1 MPPLALLN
9 PAPLMFAIAT
19 TFGVLMHDTKIDH
32 ATKIAISAPAP
43 FAEYSGSET
52 NVKTTSEQPHVHVEK
67 VSIGQVNAQ
76 RSVNP
81 RTQVR
86 DDDHKYVQPKRLIGG
101 GDDKTT
107 LWPSI

>member
-1 MPPLALLN
+1 MSPLALLN
-9 PAPLMFAIAT
+9 PMPLAFAIAT

-32 ATKIAISAPAP
+32 AAKIAISTPAP

-52 NVKTTSEQPHVHVEK
+52 TAKSSDQSHVHVEK
-67 VSIGQVNAQ
+67 VSIGQLNAA
-76 RSVNP
+76 RTANP

-101 GDDKTT
+101 ADDKTT
-107 LWPSI
+107 LWPSV